1 MRVQL
6 SPLQADAL
14 AILGGA
20 EAPLSTT
27 EVRHQLNAHQPR
39 GVPVVAEQ
47 VYRGLCTLQRHALVR
62 RILASHTPNI
72 HWQAAIERQGA
83 SWDG

>member
-39 GVPVVAEQ
+39 GVAVVAEQ
-47 VYRGLCTLQRHALVR
+47 VYRALCTLQRHALVR
-62 RILASHTPNI
+62 RTPASHSRNI
-72 HWQAAIERQGA
+72 HWQAVIEPQEA
-83 SWDG
+83 DWDG